1 MKIAIRY
8 YSKFGH
14 SAQMAQII
22 GDVMGVKPENIE
34 TPLTE
39 EVDILFVGAG
49 LFLGKVNGG
58 IMDFARSLNP
68 QKVKKEGGVFRLVG
82 NR

>member
-14 SAQMAQII
+14 SAQMAQVI
-22 GDVMGVKPENIE
+22 GDVMGVKPESIE

-58 IMDFARSLNP
+58 IKDFARSLNP
-68 QKVKKEGGVFRLVG
+68 
-82 NR
+82 